1 MNDPQEYLNRL
12 QQELKDAEAKYA
24 LLLEN
29 FKTATD
35 SAALQK
41 ALEAIPFIKDAQAV
55 QKAMALF
62 NDKQEQPV
70 VRRLA
75 LQKITGAIGDNK
87 TYVENILAVLND
99 ETAPAE
105 LRKSVLTALQ
115 TLDFSSNAMIAK
127 RSDFKVV
134 LRKLLDDDDPEL
146 KAMSAEKLALQKD
159 EYVQRRLLKGLQ
171 EKDESLV
178 SAAKAIQLLA
188 YDAHANYYP
197 VVRSIL
203 SNEATDSITKV
214 EAIHALA
221 FDQESKPLLQNLM
234 QNKTQLKQI
243 RVSSATAME
252 LGHVNDFIAAAK
264 RIVLDED
271 DYDDIRI
278 ACLSSLAHQPDKDEV
293 FNDDQFVQK
302 ISLAKNLTGIKNLKK
317 MSELYLGKAR
327 TFRQNKK

>member
-1 MNDPQEYLNRL
+1 MNDPQEYLHRL
-12 QQELKDAEAKYA
+12 QQELKDSETKYA
-24 LLLEN
+24 LLLQN
-29 FKTATD
+29 FITATG

-41 ALEAIPFIKDAQAV
+41 ALETLPFITDAQAV
-55 QKAMALF
+55 QKAMTLF
-62 NDKQEQPV
+62 NDKQEQPA
-70 VRRLA
+70 VRMLA
-75 LQKITGAIGDNK
+75 LQKVVSAIGDNK

-105 LRKSVLTALQ
+105 LRKSVLTALE
-115 TLDFSSNAMIAK
+115 TLDFFSAAMIAK
-127 RSDFKVV
+127 RSDFKVI
-134 LRKLLDDDDPEL
+134 LRKLLDDHNPEL

-159 EYVQRRLLKGLQ
+159 DYVQRRLLKGLQ

-178 SAAKAIQLLA
+178 PAAKAIQLLA

-203 SNEATDSITKV
+203 TNQATDNTTRV

-234 QNKTQLKQI
+234 QDKTQLKQI

-278 ACLSSLAHQPDKDEV
+278 ACLSSLAHLQDKDAV

>member
-1 MNDPQEYLNRL
+1 MNNPQEYLNRL
-12 QQELKDAEAKYA
+12 QQELKDSEAKYA
-24 LLLEN
+24 LQLQQ
-29 FKTATD
+29 FTMATG
-35 SAALQK
+35 STALQK
-41 ALEAIPFIKDAQAV
+41 ALEAIPFINDAQAV
-55 QKAMALF
+55 QKAMSLF

-70 VRRLA
+70 VRMLA
-75 LQKITGAIGDNK
+75 LQKVVNAIGDNK
-87 TYVENILAVLND
+87 TYVENILVVLND
-99 ETAPAE
+99 ETASAE
-105 LRKSVLTALQ
+105 LRKSVFTALQ

-134 LRKLLDDDDPEL
+134 LRKLLDDDNPEL

-178 SAAKAIQLLA
+178 PAAKAIQLLA

-197 VVRSIL
+197 VVRNIL
-203 SNEATDSITKV
+203 ANEATDSTTKV

-234 QNKTQLKQI
+234 QDKTQLKQI

-278 ACLSSLAHQPDKDEV
+278 ACLSSLAHQQSRDAV

-327 TFRQNKK
+327 SFRQNKK